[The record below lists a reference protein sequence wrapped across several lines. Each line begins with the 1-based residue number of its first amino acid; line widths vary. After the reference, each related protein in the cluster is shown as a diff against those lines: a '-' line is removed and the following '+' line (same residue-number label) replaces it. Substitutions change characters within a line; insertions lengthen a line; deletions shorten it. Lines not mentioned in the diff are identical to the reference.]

1 LYEGR
6 TEKEGICTNILT
18 ASGYRYRALL
28 LRILAAEGQQAL
40 VLQGRVERRG
50 ERIFGSLAGLTEK
63 GSVPAAGGT
72 RSGAAAH
79 TGKPSRSDTCT
90 QRRIAGW
97 TALACTESIRESEKQ
112 SISIHRVLLFFEQSA
127 AQLLSAT
134 IIRKGLVQ

>member
-1 LYEGR
+1 LRLRDNKRWFYREEWKGEER
-6 TEKEGICTNILT
+6 
-18 ASGYRYRALL
+18 GY
-28 LRILAAEGQQAL
+28 L
-40 VLQGRVERRG
+40 VRSLGSLRRG
-50 ERIFGSLAGLTEK
+50 AYQRQ
-63 GSVPAAGGT
+63 GGT

-79 TGKPSRSDTCT
+79 TEKPSRSDTCT